1 MSNMDAP
8 VRRASRNKFRLLRTT
23 ARVAGWFLV
32 LLAPLAS
39 HAGDARAGRVKAAA
53 CIVCHGALGI
63 SQLPDVPHVAGQ
75 PEMYVAEQLKA
86 YRSGKRVHEV
96 MGVVAKG
103 LSDADIA
110 DLAAWF
116 ATIEVR
122 AEVTN

>member
-1 MSNMDAP
+1 MSNMHAGVP
-8 VRRASRNKFRLLRTT
+8 RARRNPSRLLRTT
-23 ARVAGWFLV
+23 ARIASSLLV
-32 LLAPLAS
+32 VLAPVAS
-39 HAGDARAGRVKAAA
+39 HAGDAQAGRVKAAA
-53 CIVCHGALGI
+53 CAVCHGPLGI
-63 SQLPDVPHVAGQ
+63 SQQPHVPHLAGQ

-116 ATIEVR
+116 ATIEVQ
-122 AEVTN
+122 ATVKD

>member
-1 MSNMDAP
+1 MPATVSRARRNPSRLRRTTTRVASSLLVVLAP
-8 VRRASRNKFRLLRTT
+8 V
-23 ARVAGWFLV
+23 
-32 LLAPLAS
+32 AS
-39 HAGDARAGRVKAAA
+39 HAADAQAGHVKAAA
-53 CIVCHGALGI
+53 CAVCHGPLGI
-63 SQLPDVPHVAGQ
+63 SQQPDVPHLAGQ

-122 AEVTN
+122 PAGKN

>member
-1 MSNMDAP
+1 MSNMHAGVP
-8 VRRASRNKFRLLRTT
+8 RARRNPSRLLRTT
-23 ARVAGWFLV
+23 ARIASSLLVVLAPVAG
-32 LLAPLAS
+32 
-39 HAGDARAGRVKAAA
+39 HAGDAQAGRVKAAA
-53 CIVCHGALGI
+53 CAVCHGPLGI
-63 SQLPDVPHVAGQ
+63 GQQPDAPHLAGQ

-116 ATIEVR
+116 ATIEVQ
-122 AEVTN
+122 ATVKD